1 MDAARV
7 KRARST
13 NPPSEVDRLSSLPDC
28 LILQVFLNL
37 PTKDVVKTSV
47 LSTRWTTLWK
57 DVPGLDLD
65 TEDFNIHETF
75 VSFVDNFLERNR
87 GLSIHRFKL
96 TYDSSYAEEPGLVNR
111 WVDTAARLKVEHLDL
126 SDVVCDQD
134 LMMNPTVYTCSS
146 LVSLRLVGMSLP
158 SPERVSL
165 PFLKDIVLIVVEY
178 TNRWA
183 LEKLIS
189 QCPSLLSFLHYWDTN
204 DDYEEDSIVEI
215 DAPML
220 KYLRISDGG
229 TTSFIIKNQPSLV
242 EADIETVFN
251 LTNERRLQVAN
262 EIQKRDMVLDFLV
275 GIFKVKD
282 LTIAS
287 SILKSNIEKLIP
299 CMGLKKGYS
308 HLSYGLHRRYSKGDH
323 PSSALSYPSRQ
334 GHNMILQE

>member
-1 MDAARV
+1 MFTFMDAARV

-189 QCPSLLSFLHYWDTN
+189 QCPVLEN
-204 DDYEEDSIVEI
+204 VSI
-215 DAPML
+215 D
-220 KYLRISDGG
+220 RIYGDGMP
-229 TTSFIIKNQPSLV
+229 FYVCVPSL
-242 EADIETVFN
+242 
-251 LTNERRLQVAN
+251 
-262 EIQKRDMVLDFLV
+262 
-275 GIFKVKD
+275 
-282 LTIAS
+282 
-287 SILKSNIEKLIP
+287 
-299 CMGLKKGYS
+299 Y
-308 HLSYGLHRRYSKGDH
+308 
-323 PSSALSYPSRQ
+323 
-334 GHNMILQE
+334 